1 MSKLIIFSAP
11 SGAGKTTIVKELL
24 KKKDLKLKFS
34 ISAASRKP
42 REGEL
47 HAKDYYFLT
56 AEEFKMKIKNNEF
69 LEWEEVYKDHF
80 YGTLLSE
87 VERIEKEGNQVIFD
101 VDVVGGL
108 NIKKQFKEKA
118 LAVFVM
124 PPSIKELENRLIKR
138 NTDSS
143 ENIAK
148 RVAKAKEELDYSKD
162 FDIVIVNDNLGEAI
176 NKAHKDILG
185 FLKGDFYFS
194 DSD

>member
-24 KKKDLKLKFS
+24 KKEELRLKFS

-42 REGEL
+42 REGEV
-47 HAKDYYFLT
+47 HAKDYYFLS
-56 AEEFKMKIKNNEF
+56 ADEFKAKIQKNDF

-80 YGTLLSE
+80 YGTLRSE
-87 VERIEKEGNQVIFD
+87 ISRIESERNHVVFD

-108 NIKKQFKEKA
+108 NIKKQFKGEA

-124 PPSIKELENRLIKR
+124 PPSVEELENRLIKR
-138 NTDSS
+138 ATDSP

-148 RVAKAKEELDYSKD
+148 RVAKAKEEIEYSKD
-162 FDIVIVNDNLGEAI
+162 FDIVVVNDNLEDAIKEAYDSI
-176 NKAHKDILG
+176 NE
-185 FLKGDFYFS
+185 FLLK
-194 DSD
+194 

>member
-24 KKKDLKLKFS
+24 KKEELRLKFS

-42 REGEL
+42 REGEI
-47 HAKDYYFLT
+47 HAKDYYFLSVD
-56 AEEFKMKIKNNEF
+56 EFKTKIKNNDF

-80 YGTLLSE
+80 YGTLRSE
-87 VERIEKEGNQVIFD
+87 ISRIEKEGNHIVFDIDVI
-101 VDVVGGL
+101 GGL

-124 PPSIKELENRLIKR
+124 PPSVEELENRLIKR
-138 NTDSS
+138 ATDSP

-148 RVAKAKEELDYSKD
+148 RVAKAKAELEFSKD
-162 FDIVIVNDNLGEAI
+162 FDIVIVNDNLDEAI
-176 NKAHKDILG
+176 KEAYHSINE
-185 FLKGDFYFS
+185 FS
-194 DSD
+194 RK